1 MVEVEYAKA
10 IFEIAQE
17 NKKEDLYRSFFRT
30 LSYSLDDE
38 EFFKQMSYI
47 TSIWFNRIIDN
58 IKYKALKCYREDN
71 CGTTITLQELYDLKY
86 STTLVNP
93 LTKEIYDSNTT
104 LTIKGDEVIFN
115 GQLFS

>member
-1 MVEVEYAKA
+1 MER
-10 IFEIAQE
+10 I
-17 NKKEDLYRSFFRT
+17 NN
-30 LSYSLDDE
+30 
-38 EFFKQMSYI
+38 
-47 TSIWFNRIIDN
+47 NRIWVLVTGVIIILLIAIPAFIKVYNKHRVLLYNSTIDN

-115 GQLFS
+115 G